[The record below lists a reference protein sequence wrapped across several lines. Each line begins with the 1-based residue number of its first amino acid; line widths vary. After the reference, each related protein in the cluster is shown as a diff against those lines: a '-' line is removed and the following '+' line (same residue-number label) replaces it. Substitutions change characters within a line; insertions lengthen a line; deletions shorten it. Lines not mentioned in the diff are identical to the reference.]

1 MRILGYNVTTMT
13 VPTSFSQKNIL
24 ITGGAGFI
32 GSHLCEALLKDNHHV
47 ICVDNFA
54 TSKPQNIDPLLQ
66 NTNFRFIRL
75 DINQP
80 FDLDRFPE
88 LAAFKL
94 PFQGIQE
101 IYHLACPT
109 SIKQFDQYKIQTLLS
124 SSVGNYH
131 VLELA
136 KKYRAKVLLASSS
149 VVYGER
155 KDAATHVQEDEVGM
169 VKHLSPRACY
179 DEGKRFSETMF
190 ETYRQVH
197 GLEIRIARI
206 FRTYGPRMPLFDG
219 HLIPDFILN
228 ALDGKE
234 LVLYGGKDFRT
245 SLVYVDDVVD
255 GLMRLMHVDED
266 PGPTNLGSDV
276 DLSLAEVAQKIID
289 TTGSTSQMV
298 EGENF
303 VFLSELALPR
313 IDRAKEL
320 GWFPLVRLENGL
332 ERTIEYMK
340 ANKILLSSV

>member
-1 MRILGYNVTTMT
+1 MPVQTT
-13 VPTSFSQKNIL
+13 FSEKNIL

-32 GSHLCEALLKDNHHV
+32 GSHLCEQLLKDGHRV
-47 ICVDNFA
+47 ICIDNFA
-54 TSKPQNIDPLLQ
+54 TSSARNIDSFLQ
-66 NTNFRFIRL
+66 NNKFRFIRL
-75 DINQP
+75 DVNEP

-124 SSVGNYH
+124 NSVGNYH

-136 KKYRAKVLLASSS
+136 KKYRAKILLASSS
-149 VVYGER
+149 VVYGTR
-155 KDAATHVQEDEVGM
+155 QDAKAKVKEEEVG
-169 VKHLSPRACY
+169 VVDHLTPRACY

-190 ETYRQVH
+190 ATYRDVH
-197 GLEIRIARI
+197 GLDIRIARI

-228 ALDGKE
+228 ALDGKD
-234 LVLYGGKDFRT
+234 LILYGGREFRT
-245 SLVYVDDVVD
+245 SLVYVSDVID
-255 GLMRLMHVDED
+255 GLVRLMDAPED
-266 PGPTNLGSDV
+266 PGPTNVGSDV
-276 DLSLAEVAQKIID
+276 DIAIAEVAEKIVAM
-289 TTGSTSQMV
+289 TGSTSQIT

-320 GWFPLVRLENGL
+320 GWFPLVRLEDGL
-332 ERTIEYMK
+332 ERTIEYLK
-340 ANKILLSSV
+340 ANKILLTSL